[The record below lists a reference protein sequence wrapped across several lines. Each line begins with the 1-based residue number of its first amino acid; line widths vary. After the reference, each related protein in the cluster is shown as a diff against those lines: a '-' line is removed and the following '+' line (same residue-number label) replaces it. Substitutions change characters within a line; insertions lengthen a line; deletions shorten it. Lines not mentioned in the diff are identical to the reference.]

1 MENNR
6 RNDRYRND
14 SRSELNERNSDMNWD
29 RNYNPDDEYRDYPN
43 RNQNVYSSDREREY
57 WNSENRM
64 NDRYPGWDYNG
75 HQYSSRNQ
83 YSTYNYNHDANNRP
97 YNDFRNQRYNDRYDT
112 IQGMNNYRDRSDGRY
127 RDNYQHKDWY
137 DTNRGWWDKTKDE
150 VASWFGDDDAER
162 RRHMDEMRS
171 GQHRGKGPKN
181 YTRSEERIREDVS
194 DQLCDDSFL
203 DASGIEVS
211 VKDGEVT
218 LNGEVDS
225 RYSKHRAED
234 LAEDVTGVKNV
245 QNNLRVVE
253 NSQNTIYKDSANN
266 GNRPIT
272 TNTNYVTTKNRKD
285 FVNG

>member
-6 RNDRYRND
+6 IDRYWSKNRPQ
-14 SRSELNERNSDMNWD
+14 LNERNMNWD
-29 RNYNPDDEYRDYPN
+29 RNYDPDDEYRGYDN
-43 RNQNVYSSDREREY
+43 RNRNVYSSDREQEY
-57 WNSENRM
+57 WNSRDRM
-64 NDRYPGWDYNG
+64 NDRYPGYND
-75 HQYSSRNQ
+75 HQYTSYYPHS
-83 YSTYNYNHDANNRP
+83 NYNRDWNNRP
-97 YNDFRNQRYNDRYDT
+97 YNDFRNQRYNDNY
-112 IQGMNNYRDRSDGRY
+112 GNNNYLDRSESHRDRYYND
-127 RDNYQHKDWY
+127 
-137 DTNRGWWDKTKDE
+137 NRGWWDKTKDE

-162 RRHMDEMRS
+162 RRRMDEMRN

-194 DQLCDDSFL
+194 DQLCEDSFL

-211 VKDGEVT
+211 VKNGEVI

-234 LAEDVTGVKNV
+234 LSEDVTGVTNV

-253 NSQNTIYKDSANN
+253 NIQNTIYKDSANN

-272 TNTNYVTTKNRKD
+272 SNTSYVTTKNRKD